1 MPADR
6 ANDVRRT
13 TVKHPTIQVENSS
26 VVKHFSGFGRQPAWQ
41 SLPIVQEWG
50 QARGETRRGK
60 RHDMRDTGL
69 PPIERWW
76 PHLDVAHKHEI
87 LADLDAPLSSAALE
101 AVFRLN
107 GEFQAAEARDIRL
120 SDREKSYIRTQV
132 ESVD

>member
-1 MPADR
+1 M
-6 ANDVRRT
+6 
-13 TVKHPTIQVENSS
+13 S
-26 VVKHFSGFGRQPAWQ
+26 
-41 SLPIVQEWG
+41 
-50 QARGETRRGK
+50 
-60 RHDMRDTGL
+60 DTGL

-107 GEFQAAEARDIRL
+107 GEFRAAEARDIRL
-120 SDREKSYIRTQV
+120 SDAEKGYIRTQV